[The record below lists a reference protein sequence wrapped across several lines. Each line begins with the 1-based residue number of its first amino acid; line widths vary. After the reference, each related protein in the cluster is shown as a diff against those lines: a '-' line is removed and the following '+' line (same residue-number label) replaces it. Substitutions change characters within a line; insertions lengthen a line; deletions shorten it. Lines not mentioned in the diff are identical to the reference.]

1 MSTTITGKLNDN
13 AREFQA
19 GNSTG
24 FGFKL
29 GVKYYNRE
37 TKQSDW
43 TNYEGAI
50 FLSNENQINFV
61 RSNMCK
67 GAIIQVTA
75 DKEYIKLFEGRDKTY
90 LSIGLIDC
98 KLGFIHFDGTPPPQ
112 PPQQGY
118 QQAPQQGYQQQPQ
131 AAPQQPGGVME
142 SFDDDIPF

>member
-1 MSTTITGKLNDN
+1 MATTITGKLNDD

-19 GNSTG
+19 GSSTG

-29 GVKYYNRE
+29 GVKYYDRT
-37 TKQSDW
+37 TKQNDW

-75 DKEYIKLFEGRDKTY
+75 DKEKIKVFEGQQKTY
-90 LSIGLIDC
+90 MSIELIDC
-98 KLGFIHFDGTPPPQ
+98 KLGFINFDGTPQPQ
-112 PPQQGY
+112 
-118 QQAPQQGYQQQPQ
+118 Q
-131 AAPQQPGGVME
+131 AAPHHTTPQQQR
-142 SFDDDIPF
+142 